1 MNKLKNNKKIIITIS
16 IILILFIILT
26 YIIFIKKET
35 YLDDLASNYILDIR
49 NDKLTDNMIRITNLG
64 GAYALIAISLILLI
78 VIKNK
83 KYPLTIIINLISVFT
98 ISQIMKLLFSR
109 TRPAQIHLVSVV
121 DKSFPSGHTMVS
133 LAYYSFLAY
142 LIFKHSKKKYNSI
155 IISLCL
161 LILPLIIAFS
171 RIYLGV
177 HYLTDIIG
185 GILLGTIYI
194 IIYIYLYNK
203 KIIGGKKWKL

>member
-1 MNKLKNNKKIIITIS
+1 MKELKNNKKIIITIS
-16 IILILFIILT
+16 IILILFLILT

-35 YLDDLASNYILDIR
+35 YLDNLASSYILDIR
-49 NDKLTDNMIRITNLG
+49 NDKLTNTMIRITNLG
-64 GAYALIAISLILLI
+64 GAYALIALSLILLI

-83 KYPLTIIINLISVFT
+83 KYPLAIIVNLISAFT
-98 ISQIMKLLFSR
+98 ISQILKLFFSR
-109 TRPAQIHLVSVV
+109 TRPAGLHLVSVV

-133 LAYYSFLAY
+133 IAYYSFLAY
-142 LIFKHSKKKYNSI
+142 LIFKHSKKKYNSL
-155 IISLCL
+155 IISLTL

-194 IIYIYLYNK
+194 IVYINLYNEKTIGEK
-203 KIIGGKKWKL
+203 K